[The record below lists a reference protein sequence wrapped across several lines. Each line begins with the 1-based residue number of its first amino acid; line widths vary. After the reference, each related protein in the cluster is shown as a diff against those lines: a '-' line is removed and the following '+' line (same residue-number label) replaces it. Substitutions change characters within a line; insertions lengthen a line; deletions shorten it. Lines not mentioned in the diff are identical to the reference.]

1 MKGSLYL
8 AGVAL
13 VAAALALSSGC
24 KPNPHTAQRP
34 DSIRIDEDYLLSCR
48 TLEAI
53 PVPTVAAASLHKLA
67 PNFRA
72 ELPLKEERV
81 DYMHTGSQQAL
92 ALGAF
97 AADLAYA
104 NLYHHPL
111 EATASLKALDRLA
124 LGLEVEDAIGTARL
138 QKDLNRGV
146 GSDSLLDRLNLGF
159 SAMCTRFQSRGQLP
173 LSVLVVAG
181 GWVEGMHLLCETAA
195 QQADAAPLR
204 SLAASQKTSLDLLL
218 EAWPEVDPSHMD
230 TQAFHKLL
238 VDLQTVLATATL
250 RTIDVPGG
258 GDLHDVN
265 GIATY
270 TTAVRTE
277 QELDPKAF
285 DRIRELLAQA
295 RAHVQQGATHVSEP
309 STISANP

>member
-1 MKGSLYL
+1 MKGSLYI
-8 AGVAL
+8 GSVAL
-13 VAAALALSSGC
+13 VAAVLALSSGC

-53 PVPTVAAASLHKLA
+53 PVPTVAAANLHKLA
-67 PNFRA
+67 PSFRA
-72 ELPLKEERV
+72 ELPLEGERV
-81 DYMHTGSQQAL
+81 GYMHTGPQQAL

-104 NLYHHPL
+104 NLYEHPI
-111 EATASLKALDRLA
+111 EATESLKALDRLA
-124 LGLEVEDAIGTARL
+124 IGLEVEDAIGTARL
-138 QKDLNRGV
+138 QRELNRGV
-146 GSDSLLDRLNLGF
+146 RSDSLLDRLNLGF

-218 EAWPEVDPSHMD
+218 EAWPEQNPPD
-230 TQAFHKLL
+230 TDTENFHRILT
-238 VDLQTVLATATL
+238 DLQAVLAKATMHKV
-250 RTIDVPGG
+250 DVPGG
-258 GDLHDVN
+258 GDVQDVN
-265 GIATY
+265 GVATY

-277 QELDPKAF
+277 QELDPQAF
-285 DRIRELLAQA
+285 DQLRQLLARA
-295 RAHVQQGATHVSEP
+295 REHVQQGATHVSEP
-309 STISANP
+309 STITATP